1 MSTKHNIGLFGF
13 GHVGQGIHDIVKENS
28 TLKNFTYE
36 NIVVKNAD
44 KQRPEATAPI
54 SANAEDVWNN
64 EKVNLIVEAVST
76 SEDGLD
82 IANKAFELKKDLVTA
97 NKKMIAEN
105 FLELKNKA
113 DEAGVNY
120 LYEASVA
127 GSIPVIRTI
136 EDYYEHENIDQICG
150 ILNGS
155 SNYILTSILKNK
167 ETFEE
172 ALQKAKDLGFA
183 EIDPTLDISGGDALN
198 KLVILTVHAF
208 GVITHPTDI
217 FTYGIETL
225 SPESIELAKLKGA
238 VVKQI
243 ALAKRTPNGLTLSV
257 TPALIKSDS
266 PLFHIDY
273 EFNAIELTSK
283 NADVQLLKG
292 RGAGNRP
299 TGNAIASDLK
309 AIENGYHY
317 RYNKLKNNNNLVHN
331 KYVELDVYIG
341 LANTQK
347 LPAGIDNVV
356 NVENIGERVFH
367 RVKITDLQLS
377 KLKSELLAAKAEVIL
392 NL

>member
-1 MSTKHNIGLFGF
+1 MSTKHKIGLFGY
-13 GHVGQGIHDIVKENS
+13 GHVGQGIHDIVSENDS
-28 TLKNFTYE
+28 LNAFSYE
-36 NIVVKNAD
+36 NIVVKNTN
-44 KQRPEATAPI
+44 KPRPEATAPI
-54 SANAEDVWNN
+54 SADPADVWNN
-64 EKVNLIVEAVST
+64 KDINLIVEAVNT

-82 IANKAFELKKDLVTA
+82 IARKAFESKKGFVTA

-105 FLELKNKA
+105 FLALKKLA
-113 DEAGVNY
+113 EDAGVNY
-120 LYEASVA
+120 LYEAAVA

-136 EDYYEHENIDQICG
+136 EDYYEHESIDQICG

-167 ETFEE
+167 ESFDE

-208 GVITHPTDI
+208 GVITHPNDI

-243 ALAKRTPNGLTLSV
+243 ALAKRTSQGLILSV
-257 TPALIKSDS
+257 TPALVKNDS
-266 PLFHIDY
+266 PLYTVEY
-273 EFNAIELTSK
+273 EFNAIEIHSK

-309 AIENGYHY
+309 ALENGYKY
-317 RYNKLKNNNNLVHN
+317 RYNKLKANKKLVHN

-356 NVENIGERVFH
+356 KVENIGERVFH

-377 KLKSELLAAKAEVIL
+377 KLKNDLLGAKAEVIL